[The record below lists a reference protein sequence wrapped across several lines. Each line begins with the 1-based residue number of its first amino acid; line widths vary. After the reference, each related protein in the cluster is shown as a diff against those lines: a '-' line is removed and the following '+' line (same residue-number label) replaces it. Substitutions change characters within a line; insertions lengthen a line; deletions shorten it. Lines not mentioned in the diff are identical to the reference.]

1 MANGVTQIRRSV
13 MALALPVTVS
23 SLLQRTE
30 GIVAV
35 FLVGGL
41 GAIPIAAVGLGQ
53 LLAFIATTLVSGLS
67 VGTNVIVAQLWG
79 ARRRHDAGQA
89 ARHFLGLSIAVSL
102 VLMAGGWSPESLRH
116 AVARSSA
123 DVIALV
129 PALFHTDFSRHSL
142 YRAYSKSVFH
152 PPRHRRHENAD
163 VRHDRSSIVLHIPIA
178 YPLIYG
184 HWGVPAFGVK
194 GAAVAVGVAEAIGT
208 LVPVAALLSLIAS
221 IETYPY
227 DLFRTMWQVGAPV
240 SGERI
245 VQQAGIL
252 AYTKIVL
259 LYGTVSYAAHQVGLS
274 IESLSFLPGYG
285 FAIAAAT
292 MVGQSI
298 GAGKYTRA
306 KLENWEANRLAIV
319 IMSAMGLVFFF
330 FPYALLRA
338 FTSDEAVIELGT
350 LFLKIVALLQIPLA
364 LTMVLAGSLRGAGDT
379 HFIMVATTIGM
390 WVVRVPI
397 ALITGVWL
405 NLGSLLCLAGHD
417 CGLDDADGL
426 DVVALSIGAMEGDSG
441 DSIVRSGFFLY
452 IRAVVRTAS
461 YLSLIRPALRCVPP
475 LSHWH
480 RGRRSLE

>member
-13 MALALPVTVS
+13 LTLALPVTIS

-41 GAIPIAAVGLGQ
+41 GASPIAAVGLGQ
-53 LLAFIATTLVSGLS
+53 LLAFMATTLVSGLS
-67 VGTNVIVAQLWG
+67 VGSNVIVAQLWG
-79 ARRRHDAGQA
+79 ARRHHEAGQA

-102 VLMAGGWSPESLRH
+102 ILMISGMLLNRFAMQQLGAES
-116 AVARSSA
+116 A
-123 DVIALV
+123 VIAL
-129 PALFHTDFSRHSL
+129 ALP
-142 YRAYSKSVFH
+142 YSTLIFLVIPFT
-152 PPRHRRHENAD
+152 
-163 VRHDRSSIVLHIPIA
+163 VLIQVLSSILQGSGDTKTPMYAMIVVNVLHIAIA

-184 HWGVPAFGVK
+184 RWGLPAVGVQ
-194 GAAVAVGVAEAIGT
+194 GAAIAVGVAEATG
-208 LVPVAALLSLIAS
+208 ALYLFQRCRPLLRQS
-221 IETYPY
+221 THFRF

-252 AYTKIVL
+252 LYTKIVL

-306 KLENWEANRLAIV
+306 KLENWEANRMATIV
-319 IMSAMGLVFFF
+319 MSVMGVVFFF
-330 FPYALLRA
+330 FPYVLLRA
-338 FTSDEAVIELGT
+338 FTSDEAVIDLGT
-350 LFLKIVALLQIPLA
+350 VFLKIVALLQIPLA

-390 WVVRVPI
+390 WAMRVPI
-397 ALITGVWL
+397 AFITGVWFE
-405 NLGSLLCLAGHD
+405 LGVFYVWLAMI
-417 CGLDDADGL
+417 ADWTL
-426 DVVALSIGAMEGDSG
+426 RMALMLWRY
-441 DSIVRSGFFLY
+441 RSERWKAIQV
-452 IRAVVRTAS
+452 IR
-461 YLSLIRPALRCVPP
+461 
-475 LSHWH
+475 
-480 RGRRSLE
+480 

>member
-1 MANGVTQIRRSV
+1 MANGVAQIRRSV
-13 MALALPVTVS
+13 MTLALPVTVS

-67 VGTNVIVAQLWG
+67 VGTNVIIAQLWG
-79 ARRRHDAGQA
+79 ARRHEEAGQA
-89 ARHFLGLSIAVSL
+89 ARHFLWLSVLVSL
-102 VLMAGGWSPESLRH
+102 GLLTLGLAMNRFVMELLGAQS
-116 AVARSSA
+116 
-123 DVIALV
+123 DVIAL
-129 PALFHTDFSRHSL
+129 ALP
-142 YRAYSKSVFH
+142 YSTLIFLVIPFTVFLQ
-152 PPRHRRHENAD
+152 
-163 VRHDRSSIVLHIPIA
+163 VLSSILQGTGDTKTPMYAMIVVNLLHVAVA

-184 HWGVPAFGVK
+184 RWGFPAFGVK
-194 GAAVAVGVAEAIGT
+194 GAAVAVGIAEATGSLYLFFRCRLILRDSKRLRLD
-208 LVPVAALLSLIAS
+208 LV
-221 IETYPY
+221 
-227 DLFRTMWQVGAPV
+227 RTIWQVGAPV

-252 AYTKIVL
+252 LYTKIVL
-259 LYGTVSYAAHQVGLS
+259 IYGTVSYAAHQVGLS

-306 KLENWEANRLAIV
+306 KLENWEANRMATF
-319 IMSAMGLVFFF
+319 IMSGMGILFFF

-350 LFLKIVALLQIPLA
+350 VFLKIVALLQIPLA

-379 HFIMVATTIGM
+379 RFIMVATMIGM
-390 WVVRVPI
+390 WGVRIPI
-397 ALITGVWL
+397 ALVTGYWLTMGVFYVWL
-405 NLGSLLCLAGHD
+405 AMIADWTLRMALMLWRYRSERWRTIQVLGS
-417 CGLDDADGL
+417 
-426 DVVALSIGAMEGDSG
+426 S
-441 DSIVRSGFFLY
+441 
-452 IRAVVRTAS
+452 TT
-461 YLSLIRPALRCVPP
+461 
-475 LSHWH
+475 
-480 RGRRSLE
+480 

>member
-13 MALALPVTVS
+13 LTLALPVTVS

-67 VGTNVIVAQLWG
+67 VGANVIVAQLWG
-79 ARRRHDAGQA
+79 ARRHQDAGQA
-89 ARHFLGLSIAVSL
+89 ARHFLGLAIAVSV
-102 VLMAGGWSPESLRH
+102 VLMTFGILLNRFAMQLLGAEP
-116 AVARSSA
+116 
-123 DVIALV
+123 DVIAL
-129 PALFHTDFSRHSL
+129 ALP
-142 YRAYSKSVFH
+142 YSTLIFLVIPFTVFIQ
-152 PPRHRRHENAD
+152 
-163 VRHDRSSIVLHIPIA
+163 VLSSILQGTGDTKTPMYAMIVVNVLHVAIA

-184 HWGVPAFGVK
+184 RWGLPVLGVK
-194 GAAVAVGVAEAIGT
+194 GAAIAVGVAEAIGT
-208 LVPVAALLSLIAS
+208 SYLLLHCSPLLHRSTHIRF
-221 IETYPY
+221 
-227 DLFRTMWQVGAPV
+227 DLFRSIWQIGAPV

-252 AYTKIVL
+252 LYTKIVL

-306 KLENWEANRLAIV
+306 KLENWEANRLAMF

-330 FPYALLRA
+330 FPYALLRS

-350 LFLKIVALLQIPLA
+350 IFLKIVALLQIPLA

-379 HFIMVATTIGM
+379 HFIMWATTVGM
-390 WVVRVPI
+390 WAMRLPI
-397 ALITGVWL
+397 AFITGVWFE
-405 NLGSLLCLAGHD
+405 LGVFYVWLAMI
-417 CGLDDADGL
+417 ADWTL
-426 DVVALSIGAMEGDSG
+426 RMALMLWRY
-441 DSIVRSGFFLY
+441 RSERWKAIQV
-452 IRAVVRTAS
+452 IR
-461 YLSLIRPALRCVPP
+461 
-475 LSHWH
+475 
-480 RGRRSLE
+480 

>member
-1 MANGVTQIRRSV
+1 MANGVAQIRRSV
-13 MALALPVTVS
+13 MTLAIPITVS

-41 GAIPIAAVGLGQ
+41 GVIPIAAVGLGQ

-67 VGTNVIVAQLWG
+67 VGTNVIIAQQWG
-79 ARRRHDAGQA
+79 GRRYEEAGQA
-89 ARHFLGLSIAVSL
+89 ARHFLGLSLLISL
-102 VLMAGGWSPESLRH
+102 SLMALGLSLNGIVMQMLGAH
-116 AVARSSA
+116 P
-123 DVIALV
+123 DVVDLAL
-129 PALFHTDFSRHSL
+129 P
-142 YRAYSKSVFH
+142 YSTLIFLLIPFTVFLQ
-152 PPRHRRHENAD
+152 
-163 VRHDRSSIVLHIPIA
+163 VLSSILQGTGDTKTPMYAMIMVNLLHIAIA

-184 HWGVPAFGVK
+184 QWGLPAFGVK
-194 GAAVAVGVAEAIGT
+194 GAAIAVGIAEAAGSLYLFSSCQPILRPSKRLRLD
-208 LVPVAALLSLIAS
+208 LVRAI
-221 IETYPY
+221 
-227 DLFRTMWQVGAPV
+227 WNVGAPV

-252 AYTKIVL
+252 LYTKIVL

-319 IMSAMGLVFFF
+319 IMSAMGIVFFF

-338 FTSDEAVIELGT
+338 FTSDEAVIDLGT
-350 LFLKIVALLQIPLA
+350 MFLKIVALLQVPLA

-379 HFIMVATTIGM
+379 RFIMIATMIGM
-390 WVVRVPI
+390 WGVRIPI
-397 ALITGVWL
+397 AFLTGYWLSLGVFYVWL
-405 NLGSLLCLAGHD
+405 AMIAD
-417 CGLDDADGL
+417 WTVRMGLML
-426 DVVALSIGAMEGDSG
+426 WRY
-441 DSIVRSGFFLY
+441 RSERWKTIQVF
-452 IRAVVRTAS
+452 
-461 YLSLIRPALRCVPP
+461 
-475 LSHWH
+475 
-480 RGRRSLE
+480 RSSTT